1 MIFLQIYTME
11 ITLGVFAFLL
21 LLGVIAILAFLGIY
35 RLNDA
40 RAYAR
45 YVALK
50 YIAYNYTH
58 RYELLA
64 HVCRHNYIFTYLFQ
78 VPESERQCKV
88 CSKPKQFIQVSGI
101 NFSKPNVWKGS
112 NELNKHYIFEQLH
125 SFTITVLL
133 KNVDTC
139 KIKSSKCDIL
149 VETQFSLCAAIK
161 LYIIVCNKYIIYIH
175 TGSRLYLHMAICHW
189 L

>member
-58 RYELLA
+58 KYESLA
-64 HVCRHNYIFTYLFQ
+64 HVCRHYYIFTYLFQ

-112 NELNKHYIFEQLH
+112 IELNKHYIFEQLH

-149 VETQFSLCAAIK
+149 VNLSIYNSQP
-161 LYIIVCNKYIIYIH
+161 NKCFH
-175 TGSRLYLHMAICHW
+175 
-189 L
+189 

>member
-58 RYELLA
+58 RYELCVDITISL
-64 HVCRHNYIFTYLFQ
+64 HICFRFQ
-78 VPESERQCKV
+78 NQKDNVKFAQNQNNLYKSP
-88 CSKPKQFIQVSGI
+88 VSTFQNPMYGKAVM
-101 NFSKPNVWKGS
+101 N
-112 NELNKHYIFEQLH
+112 
-125 SFTITVLL
+125 
-133 KNVDTC
+133 
-139 KIKSSKCDIL
+139 
-149 VETQFSLCAAIK
+149 
-161 LYIIVCNKYIIYIH
+161 
-175 TGSRLYLHMAICHW
+175 
-189 L
+189 

>member
-1 MIFLQIYTME
+1 ME

-58 RYELLA
+58 RY
-64 HVCRHNYIFTYLFQ
+64 VCRHYYIFTYLF
-78 VPESERQCKV
+78 
-88 CSKPKQFIQVSGI
+88 
-101 NFSKPNVWKGS
+101 
-112 NELNKHYIFEQLH
+112 
-125 SFTITVLL
+125 
-133 KNVDTC
+133 
-139 KIKSSKCDIL
+139 
-149 VETQFSLCAAIK
+149 
-161 LYIIVCNKYIIYIH
+161 
-175 TGSRLYLHMAICHW
+175 
-189 L
+189 

>member
-50 YIAYNYTH
+50 YITYNYTH
-58 RYELLA
+58 KYHSPMCVDIDISLRI
-64 HVCRHNYIFTYLFQ
+64 CFRFQ
-78 VPESERQCKV
+78 NQKDNVKFAQNQNNLYKSP
-88 CSKPKQFIQVSGI
+88 VSTFQNPMYG
-101 NFSKPNVWKGS
+101 KAV
-112 NELNKHYIFEQLH
+112 LN
-125 SFTITVLL
+125 
-133 KNVDTC
+133 
-139 KIKSSKCDIL
+139 
-149 VETQFSLCAAIK
+149 
-161 LYIIVCNKYIIYIH
+161 
-175 TGSRLYLHMAICHW
+175 
-189 L
+189 